1 MGLSAWV
8 YAGGTISTTTKRF
21 RCYRFNY
28 KQIIHTHKH
37 IGVII
42 NILEIAWSVFFFIYF
57 VVVSFS
63 PSHSFL
69 CSCSSTEHSKSL
81 ECLFML
87 WAQLE
92 HSILTFIWFGFSTFW
107 TQRDTH
113 WHRYYMHSAQST
125 HTQHLFIV
133 SVWTVW
139 ILFATFSFLFIPA
152 LFLCVANSDIS
163 CKLVIRHENLSPK
176 FVFYSYMK

>member
-1 MGLSAWV
+1 MGLGAWV
-8 YAGGTISTTTKRF
+8 YAGGTVSTTTKRF

-63 PSHSFL
+63 RSHSFL

-125 HTQHLFIV
+125 HTTPLHCVCLNCLDIICDVFFFIH
-133 SVWTVW
+133 SG
-139 ILFATFSFLFIPA
+139 AFS
-152 LFLCVANSDIS
+152 LCRQF
-163 CKLVIRHENLSPK
+163 RH
-176 FVFYSYMK
+176 FV